1 MNENTNVIEPALLTL
16 EQACNYL
23 CIGKTSCRKLLKE
36 HEHEFVVR
44 IGNRLYANKALL
56 DKWIDD
62 QTRA

>member
-23 CIGKTSCRKLLKE
+23 CIGKTSCRKLFK
-36 HEHEFVVR
+36 EHEFVVR